1 MIPAPTMEL
10 TRLEEAPRM
19 EDFFLG
25 RESSLSLEVGAALG
39 LLVSPPPAASVSRAA
54 GRIVGAPPLLLVL
67 VGDWCC
73 W

>member
-1 MIPAPTMEL
+1 MPMMPAPTMEL

-25 RESSLSLEVGAALG
+25 RERELSLVVAVDG
-39 LLVSPPPAASVSRAA
+39 SVSRAE
-54 GRIVGAPPLLLVL
+54 GRIVGAAAPL

-73 W
+73 

>member
-25 RESSLSLEVGAALG
+25 RDSSLSFEVGAALG
-39 LLVSPPPAASVSRAA
+39 LLLSVAASVSRAA
-54 GRIVGAPPLLLVL
+54 GRIVGAPPLLLLLLLL
-67 VGDWCC
+67 VGD
-73 W
+73 

>member
-1 MIPAPTMEL
+1 MEF

-25 RESSLSLEVGAALG
+25 RERLLSCVVVVGVAGSL
-39 LLVSPPPAASVSRAA
+39 SRAA
-54 GRIVGAPPLLLVL
+54 RIVGAVPPLLSLVAAL